1 MSVNEMSFS
10 PVRMRGSSE
19 ESAIAQALMIV
30 GATRDQVQVEIV
42 EQNEKGVTVRV
53 SPRQDTPD
61 NSEDNAEKVEAISEA
76 AGDDGN
82 DAITGAMQDDANDA
96 DDAAESETPIPQNN
110 SSDYASSQAG
120 DVDAEINPET
130 IADIATETSDESDA
144 SESDASDDETTETE
158 SAADESV
165 NEIAREP
172 VSEEARERAGAMAR
186 EMLERMGL
194 EANVE
199 LADGPFSSL
208 EAGDED
214 ASSRVYLQIE
224 GEDVGILIGKHG
236 ATLQSF
242 QYLLNLSLNNDAH
255 NARDN
260 TNGESENQAPS
271 AMLRV
276 VVDAGGYRAKRAD
289 MLEKS
294 AQDGAES
301 ARRDR
306 RSVRLEPMPAHERR
320 LIHMALRDENGITTS
335 SEGREPLRHVVISPE
350 GMRPASNERAGGQ
363 NQRGGYRG
371 GGFRGGRDRR

>member
-30 GATRDQVQVEIV
+30 GATRDQVQVEVV

-53 SPRQDTPD
+53 SPRQNTPE
-61 NSEDNAEKVEAISEA
+61 NEPVESEPISEA
-76 AGDDGN
+76 AGDDAN
-82 DAITGAMQDDANDA
+82 DAITGAAQDDD
-96 DDAAESETPIPQNN
+96 DDAESAEVEIETPIPQNN

-120 DVDAEINPET
+120 DIDAAVNPET
-130 IADIATETSDESDA
+130 IADVVTETSDESA
-144 SESDASDDETTETE
+144 ESE
-158 SAADESV
+158 SAAEKIQS
-165 NEIAREP
+165 EP

-186 EMLERMGL
+186 EILERMGL
-194 EANVE
+194 EASVE
-199 LADGPFSSL
+199 VADGPFSSL

-214 ASSRVYLQIE
+214 ADSRVYLKIE

-260 TNGESENQAPS
+260 ANGESENQA

-294 AQDGAES
+294 AQDGAER

-320 LIHMALRDENGITTS
+320 LVHMALRDENGIVTS

-350 GMRPASNERAGGQ
+350 GVRPASNERGGGQ
-363 NQRGGYRG
+363 NQRGGQRG
-371 GGFRGGRDRR
+371 GYRGGRDRR

>member
-30 GATRDQVQVEIV
+30 GAAREQVQVEIV

-53 SPRQDTPD
+53 SPRQNTPE
-61 NSEDNAEKVEAISEA
+61 NGEEVEPISEA
-76 AGDDGN
+76 AGDDAN
-82 DAITGAMQDDANDA
+82 DAITGAMQDDA
-96 DDAAESETPIPQNN
+96 DDAESETPLPQNN

-120 DVDAEINPET
+120 DVDAEVNPET
-130 IADIATETSDESDA
+130 IADIATETSDEGD
-144 SESDASDDETTETE
+144 DSDDESAE
-158 SAADESV
+158 SDSEADESV
-165 NEIAREP
+165 NEIVREP

-186 EMLERMGL
+186 AMLERMGL

-199 LADGPFSSL
+199 VANGPFSSL

-214 ASSRVYLQIE
+214 AGSRVYLQIE

-260 TNGESENQAPS
+260 ANGESENQASS

-294 AQDGAES
+294 AQDGAER

-320 LIHMALRDENGITTS
+320 LVHMALRDENGITTS

-350 GMRPASNERAGGQ
+350 GMRPASNERSGGQ
-363 NQRGGYRG
+363 NQRGGNRG
-371 GGFRGGRDRR
+371 GGYRGGRDRR

>member
-1 MSVNEMSFS
+1 MSLNEMSFS

-30 GATRDQVQVEIV
+30 GATREQVQIEVV
-42 EQNEKGVTVRV
+42 EQDEKGVTVRV
-53 SPRQDTPD
+53 SPRQST
-61 NSEDNAEKVEAISEA
+61 SEKEEAATEV
-76 AGDDGN
+76 AGDDAN
-82 DAITGAMQDDANDA
+82 DAITGATQDDEIAPDLKN
-96 DDAAESETPIPQNN
+96 ETPLPQND
-110 SSDYASSQAG
+110 SSDYASSAAG
-120 DVDAEINPET
+120 DLDATINPET
-130 IADIATETSDESDA
+130 IAEIATV
-144 SESDASDDETTETE
+144 SESEDE
-158 SAADESV
+158 ADESAEPELMEAESMDSEATEAQSAV
-165 NEIAREP
+165 SASAP

-194 EANVE
+194 DANVSV
-199 LADGPFSSL
+199 ADGPFSSL

-214 ASSRVYLQIE
+214 AQSRVYLQVE

-242 QYLLNLSLNNDAH
+242 QYLLNLSLNNAVH

-260 TNGESENQAPS
+260 EDGEGEENA

-294 AQDGAES
+294 AQDGAER

-306 RSVRLEPMPAHERR
+306 RSIRLEPMPAHERR
-320 LIHMALRDENGITTS
+320 LVHMALRDEVGLVTS

-350 GMRPASNERAGGQ
+350 GMRPASNERGSGQ
-363 NQRGGYRG
+363 SSRSGNRSARSGGY
-371 GGFRGGRDRR
+371 RGGRDRR

>member
-30 GATRDQVQVEIV
+30 GATREQVQVEVV

-53 SPRQDTPD
+53 SPRQDTPES
-61 NSEDNAEKVEAISEA
+61 SEEVEPVSEA
-76 AGDDGN
+76 AGDDAN
-82 DAITGAMQDDANDA
+82 DAITGATQDE
-96 DDAAESETPIPQNN
+96 DDEEDAESETPIPQNN
-110 SSDYASSQAG
+110 SSDYAASQAG
-120 DVDAEINPET
+120 DVDAVVNPET
-130 IADIATETSDESDA
+130 IADIATETSNDSEDSAEESAD
-144 SESDASDDETTETE
+144 SESV
-158 SAADESV
+158 ADE
-165 NEIAREP
+165 EAREP

-186 EMLERMGL
+186 AMLERMGL

-199 LADGPFSSL
+199 VADGPFSSL

-214 ASSRVYLQIE
+214 AGSRIYLQIE

-255 NARDN
+255 NARDHA
-260 TNGESENQAPS
+260 NGEANGENKNQAT
-271 AMLRV
+271 MLRV

-294 AQDGAES
+294 AQDGAER

-320 LIHMALRDENGITTS
+320 LVHMALRG
-335 SEGREPLRHVVISPE
+335 
-350 GMRPASNERAGGQ
+350 
-363 NQRGGYRG
+363 
-371 GGFRGGRDRR
+371 